1 MRLDKYL
8 ADSHAGSRSEVKE
21 HIRKGRVCVD
31 GTVCRDPSLQIGPG
45 ALVTLNGVCIG
56 YREHYYYMLNK
67 PAGVICATED
77 RTETTVLELFPA
89 HLRKR
94 LFPVGRLDKDSTGLL
109 LVCDDGELSHRLL
122 SPSSHVDK
130 QYLIRT
136 DAPLTEEHAGLFKE
150 GIVLK
155 DGTKLK
161 SAALEISENDP
172 CSALVT
178 IHEGKYHQIK
188 RMTASFGRRV
198 ILLKRLS
205 MGPLRLDPSLGEG
218 QYRELTAD
226 EIRSLLNRPETSG
239 ELQC

>member
-21 HIRKGRVCVD
+21 HIRKGRVCVN
-31 GTVCRDPSLQIGPG
+31 GVVCRDPSLQIGPE
-45 ALVTLNGVCIG
+45 ASVTLNGACVG
-56 YREHYYYMLNK
+56 FREHYYYMLNK
-67 PAGVICATED
+67 PAGIISATED
-77 RTETTVLELFPA
+77 RTETTVLDLFPA

-136 DAPLTEEHAGLFKE
+136 DGPLTSEDVRHFKE
-150 GIVLK
+150 GMVLR
-155 DGTKLK
+155 DGTVLQ
-161 SAALEISENDP
+161 SALLEISENDP

-188 RMTASFGRRV
+188 RMTASLGRKV
-198 ILLKRLS
+198 VFLKRLS
-205 MGPLRLDPSLGEG
+205 MGPLKLDPALKEGE
-218 QYRELTAD
+218 YRELTD
-226 EIRSLLNRPETSG
+226 KEIDSLLSPFFKA
-239 ELQC
+239 